1 MILTITGTVTD
12 GVNAKQ
18 TLTADAAA
26 GVGSFTITYDSIAT
40 SAIAWNATAA
50 GVQAA
55 LEAHASIGAGNV
67 SVTGGPVNVHTVPL
81 VVEFIGALAG
91 MPIGALSITDDATL
105 LDGPEGSPVT
115 ITPTVDTVTGVIG
128 SARGLPVDTL
138 IWKSDGI
145 GIMYYNSGTSNTPV
159 WNAMEQVTRESEGD
173 TTGWKS
179 AIHLMTTDVQSA

>member
-26 GVGSFTITYDSIAT
+26 GIGSFKISYDSVKT
-40 SAIAWNATAA
+40 SAIAWDATAA

-55 LEAHASIGAGNV
+55 LEAHASIGSGNV

-105 LDGPEGSPVT
+105 LDGPEGSAVT
-115 ITPTVDTVTGVIG
+115 ITPTVDTVTGVVG
-128 SARGLPVDTL
+128 SLRGMPMDTML
-138 IWKSDGI
+138 FKSDGI
-145 GIMYYNSGTSNTPV
+145 GIIYYNAGTSNTPT
-159 WNAMEQVTRESEGD
+159 WTAIEQSVREEGP
-173 TTGWKS
+173 TTYWKS
-179 AIHLMTTDVQSA
+179 AIVGMTTSIQNA